1 MTLRD
6 VPPIPAKV
14 RDAPKRIVVLKSDVV
29 HVAPQ
34 SPRANVRPIE
44 AIVQSQPDAQAVV
57 CQGVAEETRPEML
70 HCLRKGSGV
79 RGDDGGAAE
88 LGFDVQPTEGL
99 EVDAGGQE
107 AGELT

>member
-1 MTLRD
+1 MTLRC
-6 VPPIPAKV
+6 VPPIPVKV
-14 RDAPKRIVVLKSDVV
+14 RDAPESVVVLESDVE

-44 AIVQSQPDAQAVV
+44 AIVQSHPGAQTVV

-88 LGFDVQPTEGL
+88 LAST
-99 EVDAGGQE
+99 
-107 AGELT
+107 LTPQKGSR